1 MGLVTL
7 KDRIEAMPIER
18 QQRIKNKAKQ
28 LCQAIELTK
37 LRRAAKLSQTDIAD
51 AMNTSQSC
59 ISKIEGGADI
69 QISTLCSYIQ
79 ALGGEVGINDGCTY
93 ESIYSDEEIC
103 EFLDIYPDD
112 IYGEE
117 DATAELEDTHSSA
130 DSPWYPW
137 YPC

>member
-7 KDRIEAMPIER
+7 KDHIEAMPIER

-79 ALGGEVGINDGCTY
+79 ALGGEVQIIAKMPDGDV
-93 ESIYSDEEIC
+93 ILI
-103 EFLDIYPDD
+103 
-112 IYGEE
+112 
-117 DATAELEDTHSSA
+117 
-130 DSPWYPW
+130 
-137 YPC
+137 